1 MAAFS
6 WNTVKETTLEPAV
19 LDPAVFEE
27 STVIEPAVTELAI
40 VEPPVIEPKVAEP
53 AVVISKNDTVTV
65 NVALGSAAYYA
76 LEEVKMQM
84 KTKVTVL
91 LGVVHK

>member
-1 MAAFS
+1 MSTFS
-6 WNTVKETTLEPAV
+6 WNTVKERTLEPAV
-19 LDPAVFEE
+19 FE
-27 STVIEPAVTELAI
+27 EPAV
-40 VEPPVIEPKVAEP
+40 IETA

-84 KTKVTVL
+84 KTKVISL
-91 LGVVHK
+91 PGVVHN